1 MFFTKFGRV
10 KSSIIITLVSVIFTL
25 ILSLSI
31 SYIMINN
38 GWEVNLQASILMSII
53 IPALIAFPLSLYT
66 IGLHIS
72 LDKSKSDMEN
82 LYKESEKTNQYLEE
96 SKHELKQLFNNASVG
111 LAYID
116 KNRVLIK
123 ANQKVADIFGYNTPD
138 NMIGISMRNLHLS
151 KDRFEEFG
159 KKNFESLKY
168 GEKINIEYQLK
179 KKDGSKIW
187 CEVSGKVLDENIPSD
202 FSRGVLWTITNI
214 DKRKQLEEYKNKTHA
229 RLEFALEGS
238 VDGLWEWNITTN
250 EVYLSPKWKRILGY
264 EDNEIKNEFSSW
276 ENLVDPKDK
285 NKTLQL
291 IEKYLEDKID
301 SFETKFQMKHK
312 DGHYIPILSRAKK
325 QIDNNQEIRLI
336 GTHFDL
342 TEIVKHE
349 KQQKKQQEII
359 FQQSKMTAMSEFVSN
374 IAHHW
379 RQPLSVIS
387 TSATNLEV
395 QKEFGNLNDELIET
409 TVKTINTH
417 SQYLSKTIDDFG
429 NFINEKKEEKLF
441 DINESIETFL
451 NLVDSSIQNNNIKII
466 SSLEDDLKIF
476 ACPTKLIYCFVNL
489 FNNAEEVLQDKETK
503 LLFINS
509 YKDLSNLIIEFKDN
523 GGGIDNEHILR
534 IFEPYFTTKH
544 KSFGTGMGLSITY
557 DLIVNGLNGLI
568 TVTNEEYEYNSKQ
581 EKGAQFTITIPLKV
595 Q

>member
-301 SFETKFQMKHK
+301 SFETKFKMKHK

-451 NLVDSSIQNNNIKII
+451 NLVDSSIQNNSIKII